1 MDLATANELAGS
13 VTRELNKVL
22 VGQEAVVG
30 DAVVALM
37 AGGHALLEGV
47 PGTGKTLLGR
57 ALARVTG
64 TSFKRIQFTP
74 DLMPSDIVGVNVFDM
89 ATRQFDF
96 RPGPVFSDI
105 VLADEINRAPAK
117 TQSALLESMQERQ
130 ATVDGKAY
138 LLSSVFTVFA
148 TQNPVEFEGTYPLP
162 EAQVDRFMLKIV
174 IDYPDEAA
182 EARILDQVEAGFDAA
197 DLTGVTIEPVLD
209 VAEALRA
216 ARGRA
221 GDSRRADGADLHHAG
236 HPGHAGPGPGD
247 ARRQPASGRDAPAG
261 RQGPG
266 PAGRTGFR
274 QSGRRQGDRP
284 GRAAAPDS
292 AAPGGGGRGP
302 QRRMIASR
310 KSCSMRRCRGNG
322 CSPRLD

>member
-1 MDLATANELAGS
+1 MDLATANEIAGS

-22 VGQEAVVG
+22 VGQEAVVEE
-30 DAVVALM
+30 AVVALL

-57 ALARVTG
+57 ALAQVTG

-89 ATRQFDF
+89 STRQFDF

-130 ATVDGKAY
+130 ATVDGKPY
-138 LLSSVFTVFA
+138 PLSPVFTVFA

-174 IDYPDEAA
+174 INYPDEAA
-182 EARILDQVEAGFDAA
+182 EERILDNVASGFDAA
-197 DLTGVTIEPVLD
+197 DLASIRIEQVLD
-209 VAEALRA
+209 GQRLGALREA
-216 ARGRA
+216 VRGIHVESMVRRYITRVIRATRGRA
-221 GDSRRADGADLHHAG
+221 QVTLGASPRAGVMLLLAAK
-236 HPGHAGPGPGD
+236 
-247 ARRQPASGRDAPAG
+247 ARALLAGRDFVSPDDVKAIAPAVLRHRILLLPEAEVEG
-261 RQGPG
+261 L
-266 PAGRTGFR
+266 
-274 QSGRRQGDRP
+274 S
-284 GRAAAPDS
+284 PDDCLKEILLH
-292 AAPGGGGRGP
+292 AEV
-302 QRRMIASR
+302 
-310 KSCSMRRCRGNG
+310 
-322 CSPRLD
+322 PR

>member
-1 MDLATANELAGS
+1 MDLATANEIAGS

-22 VGQEAVVG
+22 VGQEAVVEE
-30 DAVVALM
+30 AVVALL

-57 ALARVTG
+57 ALAQVTG

-89 ATRQFDF
+89 STRQFDF

-130 ATVDGKAY
+130 ATVDGKPY
-138 LLSSVFTVFA
+138 PLSPVFTVFA

-174 IDYPDEAA
+174 INYPDEAA
-182 EARILDQVEAGFDAA
+182 EERILDNVESGFDAG
-197 DLTGVTIEPVLD
+197 DLAGIIIERVLD
-209 VAEALRA
+209 RERLGALRQA
-216 ARGRA
+216 VRGTHVESMVRRYITRVIRATRGRA
-221 GDSRRADGADLHHAG
+221 QVTLGASPRAGVMLLLAAK
-236 HPGHAGPGPGD
+236 
-247 ARRQPASGRDAPAG
+247 ARALLAGRDFVSPDDVKAIAPAVLRHRILLLPEAEVEG
-261 RQGPG
+261 L
-266 PAGRTGFR
+266 
-274 QSGRRQGDRP
+274 S
-284 GRAAAPDS
+284 PDDCLKEILLH
-292 AAPGGGGRGP
+292 AEV
-302 QRRMIASR
+302 
-310 KSCSMRRCRGNG
+310 
-322 CSPRLD
+322 PR